1 MRCSNPTAWLVATE
15 FRGCGLFT
23 PAVLA
28 VQAAKGSSGLY
39 ASDHGAP
46 DALDAN
52 EIDHITSSDSFYMA
66 TVSESGWPY
75 VQHKGGDP
83 GFVKILGPTTIG
95 WAERSGNRQYLGT
108 SNIVA
113 ESNVAAI
120 FVDYPTRTRLEI
132 RGTATYHQ
140 DPSPELLAALEAG
153 NLRVDGAITIEV
165 VATAWNCPKYIT
177 PRYTTEQIDAGVQ
190 PPRDRIAE
198 LEAQVD
204 TLRATPH

>member
-1 MRCSNPTAWLVATE
+1 
-15 FRGCGLFT
+15 
-23 PAVLA
+23 
-28 VQAAKGSSGLY
+28 
-39 ASDHGAP
+39 
-46 DALDAN
+46 
-52 EIDHITSSDSFYMA
+52 MA

-113 ESNVAAI
+113 ESNVTAI